1 MTMMPPGGSTEAAP
15 EARPLRVLLA
25 LPRPLVELY
34 GEHGE
39 SPVPLVNWDSNSGTH
54 RPLPFQRTWDL
65 DSVEGALQVSGAP
78 MAVRILYHPTLEE
91 LGQVAR
97 TGYDVA
103 IIDAHATDDG
113 TFYLE
118 GRYGE
123 SHLISATELGGVLGN
138 GGVKVAVLSACHSPI
153 ACRLLHSA
161 GVPAVVGM
169 TEAVREDAAR
179 VYLEVFLDQLARG
192 YSLEEAGGQACAVLR
207 RRWSTRFDEGE
218 LPRLVARKSVSLSR
232 LVGPGVRGEYS
243 RMEDSRSP
251 DPRPP
256 ALSMRLRGRELDQVL
271 VQRLLLSGVSGVGDR
286 GSRQA
291 GSSLVTLYGFGG
303 IGKSALALSVANWC
317 WERSIFSDGV
327 RVARL
332 LVPRSD
338 PGRSLVDRLLLALG
352 GAASR
357 PAEKHAAGDAED
369 AHRAKEGALVDAL
382 RGKRGLLVVDG
393 FQPTESK
400 GGERDRK
407 TVSEVRRSCPGLC
420 LLFSSPAPLG
430 LAGER
435 LHRLEPLSVDAAVEI
450 FRDQARDARKML
462 LHAER
467 PIVADI
473 CELLDRIPLH
483 IRLVASHIRAVRSPT
498 AILEHLR
505 KIEARCCVEGEGSP
519 SRSPY
524 HLSRRLAFQYAYDH
538 LGEHGRRL
546 WAVMAGVFAG
556 APGRADV
563 RAVYAHFNAD
573 QALDGLLLWSVVS
586 SVEGRHRMAHC
597 LREFGQ
603 QQLAAGVL
611 GKEEAAFRERHAAR
625 YLAYAQEHEGDQTH
639 WREKGTTYS
648 LLSSMPVVVGPGTK
662 LSFWHWYDL
671 ATYGSDG
678 LYVEIRTGEDWKILD
693 FLGSGGALDSTLI
706 GNDWFEDT
714 YDLSYIEP
722 GSFLQIRFR
731 FYSDDDTVVSEG
743 VYVDD
748 VSLTSDIVSNR

>member
-1 MTMMPPGGSTEAAP
+1 MTMMPHGGSTESAP
-15 EARPLRVLLA
+15 VARPLRVLLA

-39 SPVPLVNWDSNSGTH
+39 SPVPLVNWDSTSGTH

-78 MAVRILYHPTLEE
+78 MAVRVLYHPTLED

-138 GGVKVAVLSACHSPI
+138 GGVKVAILSACHSPT

-161 GVPAVVGM
+161 GVPAVVAM

-192 YSLEEAGGQACAVLR
+192 YSLEEAGDQACAVLR
-207 RRWSTRFDEGE
+207 QRWSTRFVEGE
-218 LPRLVARKSVSLSR
+218 LPHLVARKAVSLSR

-243 RMEDSRSP
+243 RLEDSRSP
-251 DPRPP
+251 EPRPP
-256 ALSMRLRGRELDQVL
+256 ALSVRMRGRELDQVL
-271 VQRLLLSGVSGVGDR
+271 VQRLLLPSVSGAVGR

-291 GSSLVTLYGFGG
+291 SSSLVTLCGFGG
-303 IGKSALALSVANWC
+303 IGKSALALGVANWC
-317 WERSIFSDGV
+317 WERSIFPDGV

-332 LVPRSD
+332 SVPRSD
-338 PGRSLVDRLLLALG
+338 PPRPLADRLLLALG
-352 GAASR
+352 GTVSETGERHTPSR
-357 PAEKHAAGDAED
+357 AED
-369 AHRAKEGALVDAL
+369 THRAKMDALVGVL
-382 RGKRGLLVVDG
+382 RRTRGLLVVDG
-393 FQPTESK
+393 LQPAGATA
-400 GGERDRK
+400 GERDLEFI
-407 TVSEVRRSCPGLC
+407 SELRRGCPNLC
-420 LLFSSPAPLG
+420 LLFTSPIPLS

-473 CELLDRIPLH
+473 CELLDCIPLH

-498 AILEHLR
+498 AILEQLR
-505 KIEARCCVEGEGSP
+505 EIEARCSGEGEGSP

-524 HLSRRLAFQYAYDH
+524 ELSRRLAFQYAYDH

-573 QALDGLLLWSVVS
+573 QALDGLLLWSVVT
-586 SVEGRHRMAHC
+586 SVSGRHHMAHC
-597 LREFGQ
+597 LREFGR

-611 GKEEAAFRERHAAR
+611 DEEETAFRERHAAH
-625 YLAYAQEHEGDQTH
+625 YLAYAQEHQRDLEALE
-639 WREKGTTYS
+639 RER
-648 LLSSMPVVVGPGTK
+648 
-662 LSFWHWYDL
+662 YDIL
-671 ATYGSDG
+671 AAFQYTS
-678 LYVEIRTGEDWKILD
+678 
-693 FLGSGGALDSTLI
+693 GSGR
-706 GNDWFEDT
+706 DT
-714 YDLSYIEP
+714 
-722 GSFLQIRFR
+722 RM
-731 FYSDDDTVVSEG
+731 TSEYAQVLG
-743 VYVDD
+743 G
-748 VSLTSDIVSNR
+748 LGWL

>member
-1 MTMMPPGGSTEAAP
+1 MMTMPPGDLTEAAP

-25 LPRPLVELY
+25 LPRPLVELR
-34 GEHGE
+34 GGHGK
-39 SPVPLVNWDSNSGTH
+39 SPVPLVNWDPTSGTH
-54 RPLPFQRTWDL
+54 CPLPLHRTWDL

-78 MAVRILYHPTLEE
+78 MSVRILYHPTLEQ

-103 IIDAHATDDG
+103 IIDSHATDDG

-123 SHLISATELGGVLGN
+123 THLISATELGSVLGN
-138 GGVKVAVLSACHSPI
+138 GGIRVAILSACHSPT

-192 YSLEEAGGQACAVLR
+192 YSLQEAGDQACAVLR
-207 RRWSTRFDEGE
+207 QRWSTRFVEGE
-218 LPRLVARKSVSLSR
+218 LPRIVARRSVSLSR

-243 RMEDSRSP
+243 RQEDSRSP

-256 ALSMRLRGRELDQVL
+256 VLSVRLRGRELDQVL
-271 VQRLLLSGVSGVGDR
+271 VQRLLLPGASGLAGR
-286 GSRQA
+286 GSRQS

-332 LVPRSD
+332 FVPGVD
-338 PGRSLVDRLLLALG
+338 PARSLADRVLLALG
-352 GAASR
+352 GDASKL
-357 PAEKHAAGDAED
+357 AEERVTSDAGNAHHA
-369 AHRAKEGALVDAL
+369 KVDAL
-382 RGKRGLLVVDG
+382 VEILGGTRGLLVVDG
-393 FQPTESK
+393 FQIAESTD
-400 GGERDRK
+400 GERDLRFI
-407 TVSEVRRSCPGLC
+407 SELRRNCPDLC
-420 LLFSSPAPLG
+420 LLFSSPGPLG
-430 LAGER
+430 LDGER
-435 LHRLEPLSVDAAVEI
+435 LYRVDPLSVEASVEI

-473 CELLDRIPLH
+473 CELLDCIPLH

-498 AILEHLR
+498 AILEYLR
-505 KIEARCCVEGEGSP
+505 ELKACFSEGNESASFKLP
-519 SRSPY
+519 
-524 HLSRRLAFQYAYDH
+524 HELSRRLAFQYTYDH

-573 QALDGLLLWSVVS
+573 QALDGLLLWSVVT
-586 SVEGRHRMAHC
+586 SVGGRHRMAHC

-603 QQLAAGVL
+603 HQLRAGVL
-611 GKEEAAFRERHAAR
+611 GEEEAAFRERHAAH
-625 YLAYAQEHEGDQTH
+625 YLAFAQEHERDRDALE
-639 WREKGTTYS
+639 REKYDILAACQYASGSEQDARMTKEYAHV
-648 LLSSMPVVVGPGTK
+648 LSGVGW
-662 LSFWHWYDL
+662 L
-671 ATYGSDG
+671 
-678 LYVEIRTGEDWKILD
+678 
-693 FLGSGGALDSTLI
+693 
-706 GNDWFEDT
+706 
-714 YDLSYIEP
+714 
-722 GSFLQIRFR
+722 
-731 FYSDDDTVVSEG
+731 
-743 VYVDD
+743 
-748 VSLTSDIVSNR
+748 